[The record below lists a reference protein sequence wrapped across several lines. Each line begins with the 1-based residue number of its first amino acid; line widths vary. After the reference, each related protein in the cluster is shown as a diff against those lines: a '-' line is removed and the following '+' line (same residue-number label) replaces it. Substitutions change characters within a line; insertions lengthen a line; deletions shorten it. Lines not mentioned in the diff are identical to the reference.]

1 MIICQIEIEKTRIYQ
16 GIILFTAVNWHYNQK
31 KLAHIM
37 ITRKENYDSKK
48 HRFIY
53 HQLLHHI
60 HEQQDQVY
68 IYKSKCSKVTQREKS
83 LAQRGT
89 ELIVVT
95 ITLHA
100 KNLDLYT
107 QLEFSIITS
116 NPLLLALSLSRRY
129 CPCLSFTSPKK
140 YLMKKTGLIGVMYHH
155 AQKQA

>member
-1 MIICQIEIEKTRIYQ
+1 M
-16 GIILFTAVNWHYNQK
+16 AW
-31 KLAHIM
+31 
-37 ITRKENYDSKK
+37 
-48 HRFIY
+48 
-53 HQLLHHI
+53 
-60 HEQQDQVY
+60 
-68 IYKSKCSKVTQREKS
+68 
-83 LAQRGT
+83 RGT

-155 AQKQA
+155 AQKQAWLLWFDFEEDRVPTMLWLYPLSKSPLACNQWRTIRHCTNTTWAKKTEVVTNIWRG